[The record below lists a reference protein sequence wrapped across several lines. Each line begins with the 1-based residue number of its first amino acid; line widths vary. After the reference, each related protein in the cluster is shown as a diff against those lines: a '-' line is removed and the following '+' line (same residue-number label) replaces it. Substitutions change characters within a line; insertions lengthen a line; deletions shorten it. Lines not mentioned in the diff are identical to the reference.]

1 MDNGGEV
8 EADLVV
14 CSIIETLLAEEVR
27 LTMRNQQLSVILI
40 AAATASAAAFQ
51 SAGGACYQRSPCITL
66 RAEEWNGEVVNDQDG
81 RIRGCTVTPV
91 SDTEFT
97 VQIDGNEADLGNFG
111 VAVYKKITSDARRQ
125 SFQGFRP
132 GTIPPHLL
140 PTYRAFAM
148 DEVAREATLEAM
160 QQNNIRPFES
170 ARSDITFEQVSIPP
184 KPQKKKKKSKKKK
197 SKVEVVV
204 EEQQEEPAW
213 QTFDDMQGAL
223 KGGWEPGQSF
233 SFVATK
239 CKGQQ
244 LKDPNMDASESLA
257 ALKNN

>member
-1 MDNGGEV
+1 M
-8 EADLVV
+8 EADHVACQFIVQLTLD
-14 CSIIETLLAEEVR
+14 IEAR
-27 LTMRNQQLSVILI
+27 SDRMKNQQLSIILL
-40 AAATASAAAFQ
+40 AAATATTAAFQ
-51 SAGGACYQRSPCITL
+51 SVGGTYNQRSPSCL
-66 RAEEWNGEVVNDQDG
+66 RAEAWNGEVVSNEGG

-91 SDTEFT
+91 SDTEFQI
-97 VQIDGNEADLGNFG
+97 QIDGEEADLGSFSM
-111 VAVYKKITSDARRQ
+111 AVYKKITSDAKRQ
-125 SFQGFRP
+125 NFQGFRP
-132 GTIPPHLL
+132 GTLPPHLI

-170 ARSDITFEQVSIPP
+170 ARSDFVFEQISIPP
-184 KPQKKKKKSKKKK
+184 KPKKKKKSKKKK
-197 SKVEVVV
+197 SKQVEVVV
-204 EEQQEEPAW
+204 EEQEEPAW
-213 QTFDDMQGAL
+213 QTFDDMKGAL

-257 ALKNN
+257 ALKGTL

>member
-1 MDNGGEV
+1 MAKSSGSAFTGGK
-8 EADLVV
+8 
-14 CSIIETLLAEEVR
+14 
-27 LTMRNQQLSVILI
+27 LSLK
-40 AAATASAAAFQ
+40 
-51 SAGGACYQRSPCITL
+51 G
-66 RAEEWNGEVVNDQDG
+66 D
-81 RIRGCTVTPV
+81 
-91 SDTEFT
+91 
-97 VQIDGNEADLGNFG
+97 
-111 VAVYKKITSDARRQ
+111 
-125 SFQGFRP
+125 
-132 GTIPPHLL
+132 
-140 PTYRAFAM
+140 
-148 DEVAREATLEAM
+148 
-160 QQNNIRPFES
+160 
-170 ARSDITFEQVSIPP
+170 
-184 KPQKKKKKSKKKK
+184 KKKKSKKKK

>member
-1 MDNGGEV
+1 
-8 EADLVV
+8 
-14 CSIIETLLAEEVR
+14 
-27 LTMRNQQLSVILI
+27 MRNQQLSVILI

-51 SAGGACYQRSPCITL
+51 STGGACYQRSPCSTTL

-81 RIRGCTVTPV
+81 RIRGSTVTPV

-125 SFQGFRP
+125 SFHGFRP

-160 QQNNIRPFES
+160 QQNNIRPFEA

>member
-1 MDNGGEV
+1 MKIQV
-8 EADLVV
+8 L
-14 CSIIETLLAEEVR
+14 
-27 LTMRNQQLSVILI
+27 LI
-40 AAATASAAAFQ
+40 AAATATAAAFQ
-51 SAGGACYQRSPCITL
+51 SVGGSYFQRTQSCTTSL
-66 RAEEWNGEVVNDQDG
+66 RAEEWTGEVVKNEDG

-97 VQIDGNEADLGNFG
+97 IQIDGNEADLGNFG
-111 VAVYKKITSDARRQ
+111 VAVYKKITSDAKRQ
-125 SFQGFRP
+125 NFQGFRP

-170 ARSDITFEQVSIPP
+170 ARSDFVFERVSIPP
-184 KPQKKKKKSKKKK
+184 KPQKKKKSKKKK

-204 EEQQEEPAW
+204 EEQEEPVW
-213 QTFDDMQGAL
+213 QTFDDMKGAL
-223 KGGWEPGQSF
+223 KAGWEPGQSF

-257 ALKNN
+257 ALKNS